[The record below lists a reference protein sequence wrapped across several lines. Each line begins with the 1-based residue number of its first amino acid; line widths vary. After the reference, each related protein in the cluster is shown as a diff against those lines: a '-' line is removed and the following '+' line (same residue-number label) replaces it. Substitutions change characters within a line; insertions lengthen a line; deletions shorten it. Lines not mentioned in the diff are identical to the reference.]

1 MTKSFEARR
10 LCDRRRY
17 EYILP
22 AFAFDPACCRGEEA
36 LPAHVG
42 AAGNIVEKHAGAELD
57 LEAALKLL
65 PAAGQPKLQQSGAED
80 ENGHSPS
87 LSTAAPSAAEPAA
100 AQCNGSSNGPNGA
113 PQADPQH
120 DSSSSAAGEQ
130 QPQGKQH
137 SASAAGGSGQQAEA
151 RPAVGS
157 SQAGRNSTGAQVPEH
172 YRHVKFTAEQQA
184 RLNKILSAYEGTHNF
199 HNYTVR
205 VAPDDPAAM
214 RYILSFKCEG
224 TMEIQVCF
232 LFLSST
238 IHCSSSCQD
247 HSLCLTCLPW
257 EASGVHSG
265 AGEEHYAARKSR
277 PWAISVPR
285 RMLPVA
291 GAAVG
296 AHGSARAELHAAPDP
311 EAGGHCSGGHARGRP
326 PGVHPSRAEA
336 GTLSGDAHGA

>member
-42 AAGNIVEKHAGAELD
+42 AAGNIIEKHAGAELD

-100 AQCNGSSNGPNGA
+100 AQCNGSSPPNGA

-130 QPQGKQH
+130 QPQSKQH
-137 SASAAGGSGQQAEA
+137 SASAAGDSGQQAEA
-151 RPAVGS
+151 RPAAGS
-157 SQAGRNSTGAQVPEH
+157 SQAGRNSTGAQVLEH
-172 YRHVKFTAEQQA
+172 YRHVKFTAEQHA

-232 LFLSST
+232 LFLSSN
-238 IHCSSSCQD
+238 IHCSSSCED
-247 HSLCLTCLPW
+247 LSFFSDLSPK
-257 EASGVHSG
+257 EARAVHGG

-277 PWAISVPR
+277 PWAVSVPR
-285 RMLPVA
+285 GMLPIA

-311 EAGGHCSGGHARGRP
+311 EAGGHCSGGHARGRA

-336 GTLSGDAHGA
+336 GALSGDAHGA

>member
-22 AFAFDPACCRGEEA
+22 AFAFDPACCCGEEA

-100 AQCNGSSNGPNGA
+100 KQCNGSSPPNGA

-130 QPQGKQH
+130 QPQSKQH
-137 SASAAGGSGQQAEA
+137 SASAAGDSGRQAEA
-151 RPAVGS
+151 RPAAGS

-232 LFLSST
+232 VFLSST
-238 IHCSSSCQD
+238 IHCSSSCRD
-247 HSLCLTCLPW
+247 LSFCLTCLLW
-257 EASGVHSG
+257 EARVVHGG
-265 AGEEHYAARKSR
+265 AGEEHYASGLCIVGLVKSTMLRKSR
-277 PWAISVPR
+277 PWAVSVPR
-285 RMLPVA
+285 RMLPVCRD
-291 GAAVG
+291 
-296 AHGSARAELHAAPDP
+296 S
-311 EAGGHCSGGHARGRP
+311 SGCAW
-326 PGVHPSRAEA
+326 
-336 GTLSGDAHGA
+336 